1 MTHFKT
7 ENFILINYLGQPVN
21 ASSTT
26 CHVLRFFSILRWVA
40 HKSFSV
46 LFPFRV
52 LDSGQFPGGHF
63 DFVCFIHYANTHG
76 NAAALF
82 IISLRQNIRVAVCKL
97 FIVQLNASVVRWL
110 YRRSLSASGGC
121 CDFSSSIYLPF
132 GASRSFMHGAV
143 VMACIESKV
152 TK

>member
-1 MTHFKT
+1 MRLQRLAMLYAFLVFYDGWLTNLSPFC
-7 ENFILINYLGQPVN
+7 F
-21 ASSTT
+21 
-26 CHVLRFFSILRWVA
+26 RFVSSILV
-40 HKSFSV
+40 SFQV
-46 LFPFRV
+46 GILT
-52 LDSGQFPGGHF
+52 L
-63 DFVCFIHYANTHG
+63 CFLYTNANTHG

-82 IISLRQNIRVAVCKL
+82 IVSLRQNIRVAVCKL

-132 GASRSFMHGAV
+132 GASRTFMHGAV

-152 TK
+152 TKWASLCWFTVTFVYID